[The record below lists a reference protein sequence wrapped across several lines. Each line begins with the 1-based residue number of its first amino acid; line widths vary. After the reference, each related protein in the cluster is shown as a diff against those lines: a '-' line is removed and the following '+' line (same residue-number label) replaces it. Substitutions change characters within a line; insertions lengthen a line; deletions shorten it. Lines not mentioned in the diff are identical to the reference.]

1 VLKYTIRRV
10 LAAIPVLFGLSI
22 ILFAFV
28 HLLPG
33 DPCRSILGQHAT
45 VDSCNRLRENLG
57 LDQPMWVQYL
67 DYLSKLLRG
76 DFGASIINNK
86 PFLEEFA
93 VRFPATVEL
102 SIAAMIFAVGVGIPL
117 GRLAARHAQTWIDGG
132 VTVISLLGIS
142 IPVFVLALTLVY
154 IFAVQLEWLP
164 TQGRIDA
171 RAATRLETPTGFML
185 IDTLLAGRPDLFI
198 DAIRHLILPAIAL
211 GSIPLAIITRITRAA
226 VLDVN
231 NEDYVRTARAKGL
244 KEKRVDARHIMRNA
258 WLPVVTV
265 IGLQV
270 GGLLA
275 GAVLTETVFAWPGVG
290 RYVVEAIGNR
300 DYFIIQSSILVYA
313 LIFLVVNLLVDISYA
328 FLNPRIRYS

>member
-1 VLKYTIRRV
+1 MLKYTIRRL

-28 HLLPG
+28 HFLPG

-45 VDSCNRLRENLG
+45 VESCNRLRENLG
-57 LDQPMWVQYL
+57 LDDPLIVQYL
-67 DYLSKLLRG
+67 DYMSRLLRF

-86 PFLEEFA
+86 PFLTEFA
-93 VRFPATVEL
+93 VRFPATIEL
-102 SIAAMIFAVGVGIPL
+102 TVAAMIFAVGVGIPL
-117 GRLAARHAQTWIDGG
+117 GRLAARHAHTWIDGG

-154 IFAVQLEWLP
+154 VFAVQLGWLP
-164 TQGRIDA
+164 SQGRLNPRASLRDVTGFVLIDA
-171 RAATRLETPTGFML
+171 
-185 IDTLLAGRPDLFI
+185 ILAGDWALFI
-198 DAIRHLILPAIAL
+198 DGIRHLILPAIAL
-211 GSIPLAIITRITRAA
+211 GSIPMAIIARITRAS

-231 NEDYVRTARAKGL
+231 HEDYVRTARAKGL
-244 KEKRVDARHIMRNA
+244 KEKRVDSRHIMRNA

-265 IGLQV
+265 IGLSV

-290 RYVVEAIGNR
+290 RYVVDAIGNR
-300 DYFIIQSSILVYA
+300 DYFIIQSSIMIFAV
-313 LIFLVVNLLVDISYA
+313 IFLIVNLIVDLSYA
-328 FLNPRIRYS
+328 YLNPRIRYS

>member
-1 VLKYTIRRV
+1 VLKYTIRRL

-28 HLLPG
+28 HFLPG

-45 VDSCNRLRENLG
+45 VESCNRLRENLG
-57 LDQPMWVQYL
+57 LDQPLIVQYL
-67 DYLSKLLRG
+67 DYMSRLLRG

-86 PFLEEFA
+86 PFLTEFA
-93 VRFPATVEL
+93 IRFPATIEL
-102 SIAAMIFAVGVGIPL
+102 TVAAMIFAVGVGIPL
-117 GRLAARHAQTWIDGG
+117 GRLAARNAHTWVDGG

-164 TQGRIDA
+164 SQGRLSPRASLQGVTGFVLIDA
-171 RAATRLETPTGFML
+171 
-185 IDTLLAGRPDLFI
+185 LLAGEWALFLDGI
-198 DAIRHLILPAIAL
+198 AHLILPAIAL
-211 GSIPLAIITRITRAA
+211 GSIPMAIIARITRAS

-231 NEDYVRTARAKGL
+231 HEDYVRTARAKGL
-244 KEKRVDARHIMRNA
+244 KEKRVDSRHIMRNA

-265 IGLQV
+265 IGLSV

-275 GAVLTETVFAWPGVG
+275 GAVLTETVFSWPGVG
-290 RYVVEAIGNR
+290 RYVVDAIGNR
-300 DYFIIQSSILVYA
+300 DYFIIQSSILIFAV
-313 LIFLVVNLLVDISYA
+313 IFLVVNLIVDLSYA
-328 FLNPRIRYS
+328 YLNPRIRYS

>member
-1 VLKYTIRRV
+1 MLKYTIRRL

-28 HLLPG
+28 HFLPG

-45 VDSCNRLRENLG
+45 VQACTRLRENLG
-57 LDQPMWVQYL
+57 LDDPLIVQYL
-67 DYLSKLLRG
+67 EYMGRLLTG

-86 PFLEEFA
+86 PFLTEFA
-93 VRFPATVEL
+93 VRFPATIEL
-102 SIAAMIFAVGVGIPL
+102 TVAAMLFAVGVGIPL
-117 GRLAARHAQTWIDGG
+117 GRLAARHAHTWIDGG

-154 IFAVQLEWLP
+154 VFAVQLGWLP
-164 TQGRIDA
+164 SQGRLNPRANLRDVTGFVLIDA
-171 RAATRLETPTGFML
+171 V
-185 IDTLLAGRPDLFI
+185 LAGDWALFI
-198 DAIRHLILPAIAL
+198 DGIRHLILPAIAL
-211 GSIPLAIITRITRAA
+211 GSIPMAIIARITRAS

-231 NEDYVRTARAKGL
+231 HEDYVRTARAKGL

-265 IGLQV
+265 IGLSV

-275 GAVLTETVFAWPGVG
+275 GAVLTETVFSWPGVG
-290 RYVVEAIGNR
+290 RYVVDAIGNR
-300 DYFIIQSSILVYA
+300 DYFIIQSSILIFAV
-313 LIFLVVNLLVDISYA
+313 IFLVVNLIVDLSYA
-328 FLNPRIRYS
+328 YLNPRIRYS

>member
-1 VLKYTIRRV
+1 VFKYTVRRV

-28 HLLPG
+28 HFLPG

-45 VDSCNRLRENLG
+45 EAACDRLRANLG
-57 LDQPMWVQYL
+57 LDQPLIIQYL
-67 DYLSKLLRG
+67 DYLGKLLRL

-86 PFLEEFA
+86 PFLEEFG

-102 SIAAMIFAVGVGIPL
+102 SIAALVFAVAAGIPL
-117 GRLAARHAQTWIDGG
+117 GRLAARHAHGWIDGG
-132 VTVISLLGIS
+132 VTVVSLLGIS
-142 IPVFVLALTLVY
+142 IPVFVLALSLVY

-164 TQGRIDA
+164 TQGRLSP
-171 RAATRLETPTGFML
+171 RANVEQVTGFML

-211 GSIPLAIITRITRAA
+211 GSIPLAIIARITRAS

-231 NEDYVRTARAKGL
+231 HEDYVRTARAKGL
-244 KEKRVDARHIMRNA
+244 SEKGVDARHIMRNA

-275 GAVLTETVFAWPGVG
+275 GAVLTETVFSWNGVG

-300 DYFIIQSSILVYA
+300 DYFIIQSSILVFA
-313 LIFLVVNLLVDISYA
+313 VIFLFVNLLVDLSYA
-328 FLNPRIRYS
+328 YLNPRIRYS

>member
-1 VLKYTIRRV
+1 VLKYTIRRL

-28 HLLPG
+28 HFLPG

-45 VDSCNRLRENLG
+45 VEACTRLRENLG
-57 LDQPMWVQYL
+57 LDDPLIVQYL
-67 DYLSKLLRG
+67 DYMRRLLTG

-86 PFLEEFA
+86 PFLTEFA
-93 VRFPATVEL
+93 VRFPATIEL
-102 SIAAMIFAVGVGIPL
+102 TVAAMIFAVGVGIPL
-117 GRLAARHAQTWIDGG
+117 GRLAARHAHTWIDGG

-154 IFAVQLEWLP
+154 IFAVELGWLP
-164 TQGRIDA
+164 SQGRLNPRASLRDVTGFVLIDA
-171 RAATRLETPTGFML
+171 
-185 IDTLLAGRPDLFI
+185 ILAGDWALFI
-198 DAIRHLILPAIAL
+198 DGIRHLILPAIAL
-211 GSIPLAIITRITRAA
+211 GSIPMAIIARITRAS

-231 NEDYVRTARAKGL
+231 HEDYVRTARAKGL
-244 KEKRVDARHIMRNA
+244 KEKRVDSRHIMRNA

-265 IGLQV
+265 IGLSV

-290 RYVVEAIGNR
+290 RYVVDAIGNR
-300 DYFIIQSSILVYA
+300 DYFIIQSSIMIFAV
-313 LIFLVVNLLVDISYA
+313 IFLIVNLIVDLSYA
-328 FLNPRIRYS
+328 YLNPRIRYS